1 MSKLKIPQIFKT
13 IEVKLKE
20 IWHSKAAKELQFFRN
35 LSKFSNFCVFAWLR
49 IFTLG
54 TIFKILTSNLS
65 YYTILTINN
74 QFWAPQVHRWPKSRN
89 LRSSVFEVFRI
100 KIKMKLNFNRDFLRE
115 GIRYSTF
122 SVDFLKAETIFFP
135 KKFVSFYRFSP
146 HVRQKSNLKN
156 VV

>member
-1 MSKLKIPQIFKT
+1 MIKLTIPQIFNT

-49 IFTLG
+49 IFILG

-74 QFWAPQVHRWPKSRN
+74 QIWAPQVHRWLQSRN
-89 LRSSVFEVFRI
+89 IRSLVFEVFRKFL
-100 KIKMKLNFNRDFLRE
+100 KIKLNFYRELLRE
-115 GIRYSTF
+115 ERRYLKFFVGQSESWTDSLSWKIR
-122 SVDFLKAETIFFP
+122 
-135 KKFVSFYRFSP
+135 
-146 HVRQKSNLKN
+146 
-156 VV
+156 